1 MIVLL
6 LVLMNQFQMQKCPW
20 GNEPVCGVDFVT
32 YPNQCALA
40 AAYVEMKY
48 PGPCT
53 QIKDIDGEIRSNCP

>member
-1 MIVLL
+1 MKII
-6 LVLMNQFQMQKCPW
+6 LVMQLMSLSLALTCPW
-20 GNEPVCGVDFVT
+20 GNEPVCGVDYVT

-53 QIKDIDGEIRSNCP
+53 

>member
-1 MIVLL
+1 MKPYYILIL
-6 LVLMNQFQMQKCPW
+6 GIITHQTTQSRCPW
-20 GNEPVCGVDFVT
+20 GDEPVCGVDYIT

-53 QIKDIDGEIRSNCP
+53 KILADG